1 MTTGYEHSRDQAQ
14 VREGVFIRRVY
25 NWMMVGL
32 AITGFMAY
40 FTANN
45 DALLNFIFGSRM
57 IFYALIFGELA
68 LVFILVGRIQKMQA
82 STASAMFIIYS
93 LLNGLTLSFI
103 FLIYTKSTVYT
114 AFFVTAGTFGVMSV
128 YGYTT
133 KKDLTSWGS
142 FLIMGLFGI
151 IIASVVNFFVA
162 SSALYWMITYAGV
175 LIFVGLTAYD
185 TQKIKKIGRAGFDS
199 AEGETKAAVIGA
211 LNLYLDFINLFLMIL
226 RIFGGGRD

>member
-45 DALLNFIFGSRM
+45 DALLNLIFGSRM